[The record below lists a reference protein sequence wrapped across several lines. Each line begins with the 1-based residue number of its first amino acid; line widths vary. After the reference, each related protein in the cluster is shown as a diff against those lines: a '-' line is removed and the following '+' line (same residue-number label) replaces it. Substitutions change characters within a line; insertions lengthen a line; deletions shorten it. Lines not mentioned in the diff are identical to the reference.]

1 MVLRGQ
7 ALSELV
13 TCEPLA
19 GLSAKGTKSP
29 SAFEGLGKWLWYLN
43 KT

>member
-1 MVLRGQ
+1 MLGGQ

-13 TCEPLA
+13 MCVTLA
-19 GLSAKGTKSP
+19 GLSAKGIKSP
-29 SAFEGLGKWLWYLN
+29 SALEDLGKWLWYLN